1 MADVLRTEQEYSDLQ
16 MQNLQLQ
23 NEVRGL
29 RISNREAFEGQAD
42 SLLEIAELKEQ
53 LRERDECIAELR
65 EDITVLRAGES
76 NPF

>member
-1 MADVLRTEQEYSDLQ
+1 MRTEQEYSDLQ